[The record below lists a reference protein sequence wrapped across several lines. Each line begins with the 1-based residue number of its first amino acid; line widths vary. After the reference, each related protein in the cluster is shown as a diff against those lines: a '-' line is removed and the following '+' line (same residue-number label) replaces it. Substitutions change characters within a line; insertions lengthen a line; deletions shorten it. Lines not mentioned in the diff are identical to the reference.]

1 MRIRRPPNRLH
12 PWCRAIALATTVV
25 ALAGCA
31 MSHRYDMTRIHE
43 DSAARAVRNPVIV
56 IHGFLGSKMRD
67 ERTHESAWGRF
78 VDAITIPE
86 HDDLALPIGAATLTA
101 NRDHLIPYALYESVA
116 GIKFYGAMLDALR
129 SVGGYQIGDLAAP
142 GPGDNGFVYV
152 YDWRRDNVE
161 SARRLGAAI
170 RAAKERL
177 GDPGLRFDIVAHS
190 MGGFVALYY
199 LMYGSE
205 DVVSDGRPHP
215 VTWAGAA
222 DLGRVILVGTPLGGT
237 MASFRLLHTG
247 FSRTMSPETVFTMPS
262 VYQLLPGDGEPHFVG
277 PEGEPLDLDLYDAAT
292 WERQGWS
299 VFAGTRDR
307 TRRAARKES
316 AGDDRATQLRFLQ
329 AALDRARG
337 FRAALQRP
345 AAGEP
350 PIPVYLFGSDCV
362 PTLDKAV
369 VRPTAA
375 GPVLQFDD
383 EGTPDRSA
391 RRVERL
397 IMAPGDGTVT
407 AASLVGATAGDDP
420 AGAAA
425 ETSRFRSSFFVCE
438 THGLLPAN
446 ADFQDNLLHVLLQ
459 GAGRGTAS
467 RPAPPARAAAA
478 R

>member
-1 MRIRRPPNRLH
+1 LPVRLPASRRY
-12 PWCRAIALATTVV
+12 PWGRAAAAVAALA

-31 MSHRYDMTRIHE
+31 MTHRYDIARIHE
-43 DSAARAVRNPVIV
+43 DSAARVTRNPVIV

-67 ERTHESAWGRF
+67 ERTHESVWGRF

-86 HDDLALPIGAATLTA
+86 HDDLALPIDAPTLAA
-101 NRDHLIPYALYESVA
+101 NHDHLVPYALYESIA

-129 SVGGYQIGDLAAP
+129 TVGGYQIGELGAP
-142 GPGDNGFVYV
+142 RPGDNGFVFV

-170 RAAKERL
+170 RAAKDRL

-190 MGGFVALYY
+190 MGGYVALYY
-199 LMYGSE
+199 LMYGTE
-205 DVVSDGRPHP
+205 DVVSDGRDHP

-237 MASFRLLHTG
+237 MAAFRLLHLG

-262 VYQLLPGDGEPHFVG
+262 VYQLLPDDGTPHFVS
-277 PEGEPLDLDLYDAAT
+277 PEGDPIDLDLYDAAT

-299 VFAGTRDR
+299 VFAAAGDRVRHAARRDPPAD
-307 TRRAARKES
+307 RAA
-316 AGDDRATQLRFLQ
+316 QLRYLQ
-329 AALDRARG
+329 MALDRARG
-337 FRAALQRP
+337 FRAALHH
-345 AAGEP
+345 AADGEP
-350 PIPVYLFGSDCV
+350 PVPVYLFGSDCV

-375 GPVLQFDD
+375 GPVLEFDD
-383 EGTPDRSA
+383 EGTPDHAA
-391 RRVERL
+391 RRVEKL

-407 AASLVGATAGDDP
+407 AASLVGASAGDDT
-420 AGAAA
+420 GVMAAD
-425 ETSRFRSSFFVCE
+425 TNRFRSSFFVCE

-446 ADFQDNLLHVLLQ
+446 PAFQDNLLHVLLQ
-459 GAGRGTAS
+459 GPARGTAI
-467 RPAPPARAAAA
+467 RQTPPARTAAA